1 MKDAR
6 YHAYMIVYEFEISN
20 KQLKSIR
27 DSYYKKNNIPTNER
41 NRSMVLSNEVVR
53 WKKKLD
59 SLISLSLNKSI
70 KSLPKKVLCILR
82 LGYYELIWINLFLI
96 MQL

>member
-27 DSYYKKNNIPTNER
+27 DSYYKKNNIPKNER

-53 WKKKLD
+53 WKKKLRKNLTD
-59 SLISLSLNKSI
+59 PRPKLISIPVPFWKN
-70 KSLPKKVLCILR
+70 
-82 LGYYELIWINLFLI
+82 Y
-96 MQL
+96 